1 MDTGEYEGPLAVL
14 PGRLI
19 RAGRGAVGVWTL
31 DKLPTHGDKG
41 TKRIGERFNAEDSW
55 RDDPEAIESS
65 CGSPV
70 GTVIKLEDNTLY
82 PAVWAAH
89 PAQKGVM
96 ICAADPSKTNT
107 YSTVA
112 VDLEGG
118 GKSVARYIGH
128 GAELSAGG
136 IAVSASPEG
145 DKNVFVTACM
155 DGLARLY
162 DVRHPL
168 PVLSMDCGNRSEGC
182 PAAVLIHPDGIPT
195 VFTGGEA
202 KEHIKMWDI
211 RARAAVYEM
220 STGNNAVVGMAWD
233 AQHNSLYAATECRYM
248 DRMGNS
254 LEYRRGKVPIEQR
267 ENINQN
273 QSQHDG
279 VEEEDDGVEED
290 MEDEEEDDDDDD
302 DLNMRCWPK
311 KAYHDED
318 FFGYMFDAGEHRIY
332 RYAFKEDADTRVLP
346 VYGNAHLESYS
357 W

>member
-1 MDTGEYEGPLAVL
+1 M
-14 PGRLI
+14 
-19 RAGRGAVGVWTL
+19 
-31 DKLPTHGDKG
+31 
-41 TKRIGERFNAEDSW
+41 
-55 RDDPEAIESS
+55 
-65 CGSPV
+65 
-70 GTVIKLEDNTLY
+70 
-82 PAVWAAH
+82 
-89 PAQKGVM
+89 
-96 ICAADPSKTNT
+96 
-107 YSTVA
+107 
-112 VDLEGG
+112 
-118 GKSVARYIGH
+118 
-128 GAELSAGG
+128 
-136 IAVSASPEG
+136 
-145 DKNVFVTACM
+145 
-155 DGLARLY
+155 
-162 DVRHPL
+162 
-168 PVLSMDCGNRSEGC
+168 
-182 PAAVLIHPDGIPT
+182 
-195 VFTGGEA
+195 FTGGEA

-254 LEYRRGKVPIEQR
+254 LEHRRGKVPIEQR

-311 KAYHDED
+311 KAYHDEG
-318 FFGYMFDAGEHRIY
+318 FFGYMFDAGEHRICELLFLSCGCY
-332 RYAFKEDADTRVLP
+332 SLLTVNVYLDRYAFKEDADTRVLP